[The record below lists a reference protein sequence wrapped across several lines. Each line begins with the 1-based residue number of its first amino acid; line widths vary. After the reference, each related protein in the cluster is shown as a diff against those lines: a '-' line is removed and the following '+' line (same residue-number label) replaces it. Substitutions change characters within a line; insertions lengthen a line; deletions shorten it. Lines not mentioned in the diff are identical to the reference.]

1 MGWPSRSSI
10 ALTRVEG
17 GGSMSVGRITSV
29 IESWVAVDT
38 VGVVRCREIGRVLA
52 GSCKVAHT
60 AEPVRPKIREGRCT

>member
-1 MGWPSRSSI
+1 
-10 ALTRVEG
+10 
-17 GGSMSVGRITSV
+17 MSVGRITSV